1 MDEYKIAIFHGNNPI
16 DVHHDY
22 QDGEIE
28 IFGDRLGD
36 TYHILEFIEKIKEKY
51 NDVPLLS
58 GVKLS
63 HPAYVPAC
71 FFALLEDPVF
81 YNTTPNDKRYGKM
94 GQFYFSNSITPSQ
107 KNAILTFAEK
117 ISDYQIFIFYDI
129 QIIEGE
135 ITWQTKSNMNQK
147 NNAEFMQNFLNQGL
161 IKIKED
167 NIKKG
172 L

>member
-1 MDEYKIAIFHGNNPI
+1 M
-16 DVHHDY
+16 
-22 QDGEIE
+22 
-28 IFGDRLGD
+28 L
-36 TYHILEFIEKIKEKY
+36 
-51 NDVPLLS
+51 
-58 GVKLS
+58 
-63 HPAYVPAC
+63 
-71 FFALLEDPVF
+71 FALLEDPVF

-167 NIKKG
+167 NIKKAYKIQSIKPYFLAASASIKLSRSVSFSIVFKG
-172 L
+172 